1 MKKQIKYTGLL
12 LGLPFLT
19 AAQEMAGF
27 RTDNYAG
34 TNAAIYN
41 PALLSS
47 SPYMFD
53 INLFGMDVNVANKT
67 ANLTSA
73 SYNLDDSTDV
83 EKLTGGSKPNSI
95 AGALG
100 MHLPSFSF
108 RVNDKLSLGLISR
121 ARFMA
126 NISELDGALLNSI
139 NGNFSDAGATVSLA
153 GAANMRMST
162 TLFADIGVT
171 GSYVVYDEGPH
182 RISVGATLK
191 YLAGAGN
198 AYLQLDKI
206 KGTVASD
213 TNGNAYIQQATGT
226 MAIGAGGLDFSENTT
241 FGIKGSGFGAD
252 LGVSYEYRPDNG
264 KGNFPYLFRAAA
276 ALTDIGGIS
285 YNTTAGGYRYGYN
298 VNIPAGSNFSLDQFD
313 GLSNKEIAAKL
324 ESYPAYFQ
332 KVGNLNGSSYRVA
345 LPHTLQLAFDYH
357 PVSKV
362 FVAFNASIG
371 MVNSTSKPY
380 NPLVQ
385 NCYWLTPR
393 FETRAFAAYLPLSI
407 SSLSGFNVG
416 AGLRLGPLYLG
427 SNSIFRAL
435 AGSARQIDA
444 YFGFRFGMK
453 YHKDETED

>member
-1 MKKQIKYTGLL
+1 MKKQLKYTGLL
-12 LGLPFLT
+12 LGLPLL
-19 AAQEMAGF
+19 AGAQEMAGF

-34 TNAAIYN
+34 TSGAIYN

-47 SPYMFD
+47 SPYKFD
-53 INLFGMDVNVANKT
+53 ISLFGLDINAANKT

-83 EKLTGGSKPNSI
+83 EKLTGGSKPNSV

-100 MHLPSFSF
+100 IHLPSFSF
-108 RVNDKLSLGLISR
+108 RINDKLSVGLISR
-121 ARFMA
+121 ARFLA
-126 NISELDGALLNSI
+126 NISELDGALLNSV

-162 TLFADIGVT
+162 TLFSDIGVT
-171 GSYVVYDEGPH
+171 GSYVVYNEGPH
-182 RISVGATLK
+182 RLSVGATLK

-198 AYLQLDKI
+198 VYLQLDKI
-206 KGTVASD
+206 KGTVVADS
-213 TNGNAYIQQATGT
+213 NGNSYVQQATGT
-226 MAIGAGGLDFSENTT
+226 IAIGAGGLDFSEDVK
-241 FGIKGSGFGAD
+241 FGVKGSGIGAD
-252 LGVSYEYRPDNG
+252 LGVSYEYRPENV
-264 KGNFPYLFRAAA
+264 KGDFPYMFRAAA

-285 YNTTAGGYRYGYN
+285 YSTTSNGYRYGYN
-298 VNIPAGSNFSLDQFD
+298 VTIPAGSNFSLDQFD

-332 KVGNLNGSSYRVA
+332 KASGLNGSSYKVA
-345 LPHTLQLAFDYH
+345 LPHALQLAFDYH
-357 PVSKV
+357 PIAKV

-371 MVNSTSKPY
+371 MVNTSSKPY

-393 FETRAFAAYLPLSI
+393 FETRAFAAYLPVSI

-416 AGLRLGPLYLG
+416 AGLRLGPVYLG
-427 SNSIFRAL
+427 SNSIFRLL
-435 AGSARQIDA
+435 AGSSRQLDG
-444 YFGFRFGMK
+444 YFGIRFGMK
-453 YHKDETED
+453 RNTKETE